1 MKRFISVMAAALS
14 FSILGGRLLAEPQA
28 SPSATGRRISAEGTS
43 QNTAGATVPV
53 QEPESPVKKPVID
66 EDGTYHFNVGGEMY
80 TGRLLTDFSVGKVN
94 TSTSYGSYEFADG
107 VLSAYPGGGLAD
119 SYNNYVGEDLASA
132 DYSDVTYFGVRIIN
146 NQSGSVLF
154 GLQGYYEGT
163 SFFMGEE
170 GEDILLAFDDGRI
183 YSATGNISA
192 GRWCA
197 TFPPIFRDI
206 CWCLPPGFIIIRI

>member
-1 MKRFISVMAAALS
+1 MNLPTECF
-14 FSILGGRLLAEPQA
+14 RLIPA
-28 SPSATGRRISAEGTS
+28 
-43 QNTAGATVPV
+43 
-53 QEPESPVKKPVID
+53 
-66 EDGTYHFNVGGEMY
+66 
-80 TGRLLTDFSVGKVN
+80 
-94 TSTSYGSYEFADG
+94 
-107 VLSAYPGGGLAD
+107 GGLAD

-183 YSATGNISA
+183 YSATGNTSA
-192 GRWCA
+192 AAGA
-197 TFPPIFRDI
+197 PPFRQFFGTYAGA
-206 CWCLPPGFIIIRI
+206 CLPDL